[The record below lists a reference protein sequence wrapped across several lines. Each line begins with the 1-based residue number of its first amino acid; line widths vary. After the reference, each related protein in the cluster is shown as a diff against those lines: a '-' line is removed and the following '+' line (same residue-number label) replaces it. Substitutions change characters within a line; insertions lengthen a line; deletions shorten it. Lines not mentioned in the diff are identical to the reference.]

1 MKPVRLLLIAD
12 QTINGTSVQSPR
24 NRNVCRRR
32 VHRRIA
38 QEVHRRAGEIALLAQ
53 ALVRRRQPHLLAL
66 APAGLCF
73 ADVARLVRVDEAG
86 RDGVDAD
93 AVRRQLDAEDFG
105 QLHHAAF
112 GGVVGRHAVAWQGD
126 VRGLRGDEED
136 AAGLF
141 ALDQVF
147 CHHLGCEECAA
158 DLWQMCKS
166 NGLNMDSLRRSLC
179 LH

>member
-1 MKPVRLLLIAD
+1 MKLRLLLIAN
-12 QTINGTSVQSPR
+12 QTINGTSMQSAR

-38 QEVHRRAGEIALLAQ
+38 QEIHRRAGEIALLAQ

-73 ADVARLVRVDEAG
+73 ADVTRLVRVDEA
-86 RDGVDAD
+86 RRNGVDAD

-141 ALDQVF
+141 ALDQMF
-147 CHHLGCEECAA
+147 CDHLSGEECAA
-158 DLWQMCKS
+158 DLWRMCKS
-166 NGLNMDSLRRSLC
+166 NGFDIDFQRRSLC